1 MRVQLSMK
9 KITALISGILSLFSF
24 GQPLLLKTG
33 IFLSTSRIVLYSNK
47 VLAEDSL
54 FYFEKGNKK
63 FDANNCLGAIDD
75 FTKAIETNPNFSVAY
90 YNRAMCKGMLG
101 DNNGEIS
108 DYDKAI
114 QINPNYLQAYANRG
128 FAKKDSGDLDG
139 ACSDWR
145 KVVLLGNK
153 DANQWISYFCR

>member
-1 MRVQLSMK
+1 
-9 KITALISGILSLFSF
+9 
-24 GQPLLLKTG
+24 
-33 IFLSTSRIVLYSNK
+33 
-47 VLAEDSL
+47 
-54 FYFEKGNKK
+54 
-63 FDANNCLGAIDD
+63 
-75 FTKAIETNPNFSVAY
+75 
-90 YNRAMCKGMLG
+90 MCKGRLG

-128 FAKKDSGDLDG
+128 FAKKDAGDLDG